1 MENLKKLVMYYSLEG
16 NTKLIAEAIATEV
29 GADLLELKP
38 IKDVSPTG
46 FMRFVWGGKQVM
58 LKEKPELQ
66 PFDVKIED
74 YDVIYMGSPVWAGS
88 YAPAF
93 NTFFNEYKVTGK
105 KIGLFGCYG
114 GQEGKLFIN
123 YRNQLEGNEI
133 IGEIGFKNPLTLSR
147 QESELRAKEWAR
159 KY

>member
-16 NTKLIAEAIATEV
+16 NTKLIAEAIATEI

-38 IKDVSPTG
+38 VKDVSPTG

-66 PFDVKIED
+66 PFDVKIDD

-93 NTFFNEYKVTGK
+93 NTFFNDNKITGK

-114 GQEGKLFIN
+114 GQEGKIFMN
-123 YRNQLEGNEI
+123 YRKQLEGNEI
-133 IGEIGFKNPLTLSR
+133 IGEIGFKDPLKHGKK
-147 QESELRAKEWAR
+147 ESELRAKEWAR